1 MPTSHLGDSGIK
13 NIPIVWRMHGIAPEP
28 ENKIETDQ
36 QNSLVDIEIIL

>member
-1 MPTSHLGDSGIK
+1 
-13 NIPIVWRMHGIAPEP
+13 MHGIAPEP